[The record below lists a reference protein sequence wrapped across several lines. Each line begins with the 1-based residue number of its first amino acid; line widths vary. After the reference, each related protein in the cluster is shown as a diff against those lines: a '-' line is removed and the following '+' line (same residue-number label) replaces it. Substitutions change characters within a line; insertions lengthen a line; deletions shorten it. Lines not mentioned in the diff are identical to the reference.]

1 MRAHRMRR
9 LTPSLRWGIV
19 LCASLGLLALLAP
32 WIAPYDPAEQ
42 LDPVVSTYR
51 PPGTVLPAVLLKDG
65 SWRLAERAER
75 TPGGLRIERQGSMEE
90 LAASDVVNLTPDGVA
105 DHRRFLLGTDKFGRD
120 LVSRMLY
127 GSRISLAV
135 GLLSTILA
143 LTAGIAVGAAAALG
157 GRWLDALL
165 MRGVDALL
173 AFPTFFLVVALVAFF
188 RPGTATMV
196 GLLAGI
202 SWPTISRLARAEI
215 LGLRQREFIVAARAL
230 GQHPFAIFWRHL
242 LPNAFA
248 PMLIQATLL
257 VSGVILAES
266 SLSFLGL
273 GIQPPTPSWGNMVAE
288 GREALSYAWWVAAFP
303 GLAIVLTVIAFNL
316 LGEGLRD
323 TLDPHDLTPS

>member
-1 MRAHRMRR
+1 MRR
-9 LTPSLRWGIV
+9 LTPSLRWGIG
-19 LCASLGLLALLAP
+19 LCAGLGLVALLAP

-42 LDPVVSTYR
+42 LDPAVAAYR
-51 PPGTVLPAVLLKDG
+51 PPGTVLPAVHFEDG

-75 TPGGLRIERQGSMEE
+75 TPGGLRIERRGTIEE
-90 LAASDVVNLTPDGVA
+90 LAAADVLNLTPDGVA
-105 DHRRFLLGTDKFGRD
+105 DRRRFLLGSDKFGRD
-120 LVSRMLY
+120 IASRMLY
-127 GSRISLAV
+127 GSRVSLAV
-135 GLLSTILA
+135 ALLSAILA

-165 MRGVDALL
+165 MRSVDGLL
-173 AFPTFFLVVALVAFF
+173 AIPTFFLVIALVTFF
-188 RPGTATMV
+188 QPDTVTLV

-202 SWPTISRLARAEI
+202 TWPTISRLARAEI
-215 LGLRQREFIVAARAL
+215 LGLRQREFVVAARAL
-230 GQHPFAIFWRHL
+230 GQHPFAVFWRHL

-257 VSGVILAES
+257 VGIVILTES

-273 GIQPPTPSWGNMVAE
+273 GIQPPTPSWGNMVSE
-288 GREALSYAWWVAAFP
+288 GREALSYAWWVATFP
-303 GLAIVLTVIAFNL
+303 GLAIVLTVVAFNL

>member
-1 MRAHRMRR
+1 MQMHRMQR
-9 LTPSLRWGIV
+9 PSPTLLWGIA
-19 LCASLGLLALLAP
+19 LCAGLGLTALLAP

-42 LDPVVSTYR
+42 IDPAMASYR
-51 PPGTVLPAVLLKDG
+51 PPGTVLPAVHLADG
-65 SWRLAERAER
+65 SWRLADRVER
-75 TPGGLRIERQGSMEE
+75 TPGGLRIERRGRSEE
-90 LAASDVVNLTPDGVA
+90 LAAAEVVNLAPDGVA
-105 DHRRFLLGTDKFGRD
+105 DRRRFLLGSDKFGRD
-120 LVSRMLY
+120 LASRTLY
-127 GSRISLAV
+127 GARVSLAV
-135 GLLSTILA
+135 ALLSAFLA

-173 AFPTFFLVVALVAFF
+173 SFPQLFLLIALVAFF
-188 RPGTATMV
+188 NPGTAIMV

-242 LPNAFA
+242 LPNAFSS
-248 PMLIQATLL
+248 MLIQATLL
-257 VSGVILAES
+257 VGIVILAES

-288 GREALSYAWWVAAFP
+288 GREALSYAWWVATFP

-323 TLDPHDLTPS
+323 ALDPHDLTP